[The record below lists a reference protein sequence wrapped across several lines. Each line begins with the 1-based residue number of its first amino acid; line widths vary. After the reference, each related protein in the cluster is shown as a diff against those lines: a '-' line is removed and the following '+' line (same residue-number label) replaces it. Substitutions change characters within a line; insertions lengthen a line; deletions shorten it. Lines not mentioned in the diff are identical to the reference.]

1 MNSHS
6 HTIDYALTGQS
17 TTTDSWGM
25 RPMQARVFAQR
36 DERFLL
42 IKAPPASGKSRALM
56 FVGLHKLHQG
66 HVRRIIVA
74 VPEKSIGGSFRSTKL
89 TPAFPYDWEVAPYF
103 NLCDAGDDRAKVARF
118 HEFFRQTAAPILLC
132 THATLRSAAKELPDE
147 AWDGALLAVDEFHH
161 ASADALSGL
170 GEVVRRV
177 MNESTGHVVAMTG
190 SYFRGDGVPVLRPE
204 DEARFTPVTYDYYEQ
219 LTGYRYLRRLR
230 LGYYFY
236 QGSYLDRLGEV
247 LDTRRKTIIHIPS
260 VNSRTSTGDKYT
272 EVETILNLIGTPDGE
287 LRRDPNR
294 GGIHRR
300 RRPDG
305 SLVLVADLVE
315 DSASERSLLQS
326 YLQRDLGRDDLD
338 IIIALGTA
346 KEGFDW
352 PWCEQCLTVGVRGSL
367 TEVIQIIG
375 RCTRDCP
382 GKEEASFINLIAQ
395 PDAQQEDVLVSVNDF
410 LKAITASLLMEQVM
424 APRWDFRTASDPDI
438 DPEKPNAFQI
448 TVQGLKEFSSEQARK
463 ICNESLTDLTAQV
476 FQDIE
481 VQKSLCGGV
490 SPEQLNQQIIPR
502 IVRQSYPSLD
512 GEDVEAVSQRL
523 RLEVLLKGG
532 TPVDPVTKEPIT
544 LEEFEQKSQE
554 SEGNRL
560 MKLTNQFINLDELS
574 INLIDRLNPFQRAY
588 EILSKHLDAPTLRA
602 VQASMQAGKIEM
614 SPEEAMAL
622 FPRYKERVEAGRTP
636 SLKSP
641 NLEEKRLAEAFEV
654 LKALKLRRMQGL
666 DYTDGEKGGKA

>member
-1 MNSHS
+1 MHTHL
-6 HTIDYALTGQS
+6 HTIDYARTGQS
-17 TTTDSWGM
+17 ATTDAWGM

-66 HVRRIIVA
+66 HVRRIVVA

-103 NLCDAGDDRAKVARF
+103 NLCDASDDRAKVARF
-118 HEFFRQTAAPILLC
+118 HEFFRQTAAPVLVC
-132 THATLRSAAKELPDE
+132 THATLRSAMKELEDE
-147 AWDGALLAVDEFHH
+147 VWNDSLLAVDEFHH
-161 ASADALSGL
+161 ASADAYSGL

-190 SYFRGDGVPVLRPE
+190 SYFRGDGLPVLRPE
-204 DEARFTPVTYDYYEQ
+204 DEARFTSVTYDYYEQ

-260 VNSRTSTGDKYT
+260 VNSRTSTGDKYS
-272 EVETILNLIGTPDGE
+272 EVATILDLIGTPDPE
-287 LRRDPNR
+287 LPRDPNR
-294 GGIHRR
+294 GGLYRR

-315 DSASERSLLQS
+315 DEASERSPLQS
-326 YLQRDLGRDDLD
+326 YLQRNLGRDDLD

-352 PWCEQCLTVGVRGSL
+352 QWCEQCLTVGVRGSL

-375 RCTRDCP
+375 RCTRDCE
-382 GKEEASFINLIAQ
+382 GKEEASFVNLIAQ
-395 PDAQQEDVLVSVNDF
+395 PDAQQEDVLVAVNDF

-424 APRWDFRTASDPDI
+424 SPRWDFRTAKDPDI

-448 TVQGLKEFSSEQARK
+448 TVQGLKEFSSEEARK
-463 ICNESLTDLTAQV
+463 ICDEGLLDLKARVFQAPEIKAAICGGTSPEQINRQLVPQVLRQIYPSLTD
-476 FQDIE
+476 DGIE
-481 VQKSLCGGV
+481 
-490 SPEQLNQQIIPR
+490 E
-502 IVRQSYPSLD
+502 
-512 GEDVEAVSQRL
+512 VSQRL
-523 RLEVLLKGG
+523 RPAMILAGA

-544 LEEFEQKSQE
+544 IAEFEQKTQE

-602 VQASMQAGKIEM
+602 VQSSMQASKIEM
-614 SPEEAMAL
+614 SVEEAMAL

-641 NLEEKRLAEAFEV
+641 NIEEKRLAEAFEV

-666 DYTDGEKGGKA
+666 DYSDSQEGGKA